1 MWSPTSPITGA
12 AQTGLTSPTYSF
24 VADTAPDGVTGK
36 QIAITSLGGTQ
47 SGVTTHSGGA
57 PFTVTFA
64 KPKQYKSLGKANPQ
78 TGVIGSVPRNTYKL
92 NTRKAVIPL
101 AGQPP
106 VVMMITTV
114 IEVPAG
120 ADTYDAP
127 NVHACVSAHLGALA
141 DNAVGLGDTVVSNI
155 I

>member
-24 VADTAPDGVTGK
+24 VADTAPDSNGK
-36 QIAITSLGGTQ
+36 QVAITALGGTQ
-47 SGVTTHSGGA
+47 TGVTTHSGGA

-64 KPKQYKSLGKANPQ
+64 KPKQYKSLGKANLQ
-78 TGVIGSVPRNTYKL
+78 TGVVGSVPRNTYKL
-92 NTRKAVIPL
+92 ITRKSVIPM

-106 VVMMITTV
+106 TVMMVTTT

-127 NVHACVSAHLGALA
+127 NVHAGVSAHLGALA
-141 DNAVGLGDTVVSNI
+141 ENSVGLGDTVVSNI